1 MTAIQAPHLERR
13 RSSGPASL
21 SYLVRSGSWLTFIS
35 YLAPPISGT
44 SHLGRTVQGIACSEG
59 TSKRRRGSSVMDE
72 REKRL
77 KDTDRTAGFNM
88 MKFVAIIFVIALA
101 IAAIWFFV
109 LTPADP
115 NAVSG

>member
-1 MTAIQAPHLERR
+1 M
-13 RSSGPASL
+13 
-21 SYLVRSGSWLTFIS
+21 
-35 YLAPPISGT
+35 
-44 SHLGRTVQGIACSEG
+44 
-59 TSKRRRGSSVMDE
+59 
-72 REKRL
+72 

-101 IAAIWFFV
+101 IAAVWFFV

>member
-1 MTAIQAPHLERR
+1 
-13 RSSGPASL
+13 
-21 SYLVRSGSWLTFIS
+21 
-35 YLAPPISGT
+35 
-44 SHLGRTVQGIACSEG
+44 
-59 TSKRRRGSSVMDE
+59 MDE